1 MTDAKYSQ
9 CRIVPARFLKP
20 ETAERLL
27 NGIVRVEGVRRIV
40 VNGPRL
46 PATVPYG
53 PARGKPNPHTDR
65 KVIHVGDQDV
75 ELQVQAGMIILEIMD
90 DSCIPELRKVCDE
103 VFTDLSYVLE
113 EGRFMKASP
122 SLTDYAK
129 YGPDADMEIV
139 GLVDPR
145 RNDRPVI
152 IQGLK

>member
-1 MTDAKYSQ
+1 MTDAKYPQ

-27 NGIVRVEGVRRIV
+27 NGIVRVGGVRRIV

-46 PATVPYG
+46 PVTVPYG
-53 PARGKPNPHTDR
+53 PARGKPNLHTDR
-65 KVIHVGDQDV
+65 KLIHIGDQDV
-75 ELQVQAGMIILEIMD
+75 ELQVQAGMIIIEIMD

-129 YGPDADMEIV
+129 YGPDVDMEII
-139 GLVDPR
+139 GLVDPG
-145 RNDRPVI
+145 RNERPVI